1 MQLSK
6 ERVLLDSEG
15 LGRAVRRMA
24 VEIVEHAQG
33 IEDLILVGVH
43 TGGVHVA
50 RRIQESIEAT
60 EGASAPM
67 GMIDITLYRDDAFLG
82 LPNPIIGETKI
93 PGDAITGKTVALIDD
108 VLFTGRTVR
117 AALNALMDFGRPSRI
132 LLAVV
137 VDRGRRELPVQADV
151 VGVTVTTGPD
161 HSVNVELSETD
172 GADEVT
178 LYKRAGGAS

>member
-93 PGDAITGKTVALIDD
+93 PGDAITG
-108 VLFTGRTVR
+108 
-117 AALNALMDFGRPSRI
+117 
-132 LLAVV
+132 
-137 VDRGRRELPVQADV
+137 
-151 VGVTVTTGPD
+151 
-161 HSVNVELSETD
+161 
-172 GADEVT
+172 
-178 LYKRAGGAS
+178 